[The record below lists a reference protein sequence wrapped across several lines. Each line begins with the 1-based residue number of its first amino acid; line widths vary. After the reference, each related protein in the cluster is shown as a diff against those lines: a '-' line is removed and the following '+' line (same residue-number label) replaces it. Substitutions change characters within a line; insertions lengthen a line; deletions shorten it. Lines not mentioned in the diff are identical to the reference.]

1 MEIPDTVRLD
11 ESVSGSQPAIKQVAI
26 NLNFNFKDFQIPAK
40 KVSLSSEDSLPDGSV
55 YRFVNDRL
63 VLEDVLFP
71 IICSVWK
78 HTTSVLLRKVK
89 QCCSQFR
96 MVWLTLNEEVGA
108 IIPPG
113 CLNSDQVMTCNN
125 GKTVQLTVQNV
136 LGTIVTVGS
145 KCAIIPGCLIS

>member
-78 HTTSVLLRKVK
+78 HTR
-89 QCCSQFR
+89 
-96 MVWLTLNEEVGA
+96 
-108 IIPPG
+108 
-113 CLNSDQVMTCNN
+113 
-125 GKTVQLTVQNV
+125 
-136 LGTIVTVGS
+136 
-145 KCAIIPGCLIS
+145 